1 MKSVIKISKT
11 VDQAV
16 DFALK
21 ELQAKKEDVLVEI
34 IEKPSK
40 GLFGLIGTKDATV
53 KVTVIYDPVEIAE
66 NFLNKMLSSMNLD
79 GSSLVRKEDSCL
91 YIEIININS
100 SDMGI
105 VIGKRGST
113 LDAIQ
118 FLVSLAVN
126 KGRDDYTR
134 VIVDAKG
141 YRKRREQTL
150 IRLANKMAAKAKT
163 TKRLVKLEPMNPY
176 ERRIIHS
183 ALQDVNGITTFSEG
197 EDPYRRV
204 VIKIK

>member
-1 MKSVIKISKT
+1 MKSVIKVSKT
-11 VDQAV
+11 VDEAV
-16 DFALK
+16 DFALE
-21 ELQAKKEDVLVEI
+21 ELEAKKEDVLVEV

-53 KVTVIYDPVEIAE
+53 KVTVIYDPIEIAE

-79 GSSLVRKEDSCL
+79 GSSLVRKKDSCL

-126 KGRDDYTR
+126 KGRDDYIR
-134 VIVDAKG
+134 VMVDAKG

-150 IRLANKMAAKAKT
+150 IRLANKMAAKAKS

-183 ALQDVNGITTFSEG
+183 TLQDVNGITTFSEG

-204 VIKIK
+204 VIKLK

>member
-16 DFALK
+16 DLALK

>member
-16 DFALK
+16 DLALK
-21 ELQAKKEDVLVEI
+21 ELQAKKKDVLVEI